1 MPIPRFSRATTRAV
15 FAGILFLGLLAMTA
29 RTATDPDL
37 WWHLRTGQ
45 WIVETGHIPH
55 SDPFSFTRAGHHWVS
70 HEWLSEVAFY
80 GLWKQG
86 GPAALMVF
94 AAMVTTLGF
103 MLLYFRV
110 LAGGGK
116 RRWAAAATALG
127 ALAAAPS
134 WGTRPQ
140 MFTFTLAS
148 LLLWL
153 IERGEERP
161 RLLFWIPPLFLL
173 WLNLHGG
180 FALGPALLLAYGLG
194 LIMETATGNTPW
206 QEARPIVWRV
216 LLLLLV
222 CLALVP
228 LNPSGAHLYLYPFH
242 TLFSSGMRS
251 LIGEWRSPDFHE
263 GLYRPLLL
271 VWLLLLTALAS
282 FRSRPRGRV
291 LVPLLVTAFAALDAA
306 RHVPIFVLLAMPVIA
321 AALPAAAD
329 NRARVAKSA
338 RRRAPISLRSRL
350 LFNSAVLV
358 LMAVFAAVRWSSLA
372 HSQDAR
378 EAQQFPQKAVAFL
391 RSANYPRNIFV
402 FYDWGGY
409 AIWKLYPEYRV
420 FVDGRAD
427 LYGDDLLR
435 QSIRTVMEL
444 RTGWREVL
452 DHWNVDAL
460 LVPPSCAV
468 AQALLLDPKWHQ
480 AFRDSKAI
488 ILLRAPSAPENK
500 GISTNPSSKG
510 QESEKNV
517 SQSRPESAKLWR
529 ILENSYP
536 VDSGWNLGA
545 YSSKESKN
553 ERFLQA
559 LVAQ

>member
-1 MPIPRFSRATTRAV
+1 MRRILRIPPRTDIA
-15 FAGILFLGLLAMTA
+15 FAAILCFGLLAMTA

-45 WIVETGHIPH
+45 WIVETGHVPH
-55 SDPFSFTRAGHHWVS
+55 SDPFSFTRAGQAWVS

-80 GLWKQG
+80 ELWKHAGPPALIVFSAIITTAGFLILYLRCLSG
-86 GPAALMVF
+86 GV
-94 AAMVTTLGF
+94 
-103 MLLYFRV
+103 
-110 LAGGGK
+110 K
-116 RRWAAAATALG
+116 RHWAAAATALG

-153 IERGEERP
+153 VGRGEERP

-180 FALGPALLLAYGLG
+180 FALGPVLLLAYGFG
-194 LIMETATGNTPW
+194 LVMETATGNTPW
-206 QEARPIVWRV
+206 QEARPIVLRV
-216 LLLLLV
+216 LLFLLV

-251 LIGEWRSPDFHE
+251 FIGEWRSPDFHE
-263 GLYRPLLL
+263 SLYRPLLL
-271 VWLLLLTALAS
+271 IWLLLLTALAS

-291 LVPLLVTAFAALDAA
+291 LIPLLVTAFAALDAA
-306 RHVPIFVLLAMPVIA
+306 RHVPIFALLAMPVIA
-321 AALPAAAD
+321 AALPVAAD
-329 NRARVAKSA
+329 NRIANSAKRA
-338 RRRAPISLRSRL
+338 APIPLRPRL
-350 LFNSAVLV
+350 LFNAAVLV
-358 LMAVFAAVRWSSLA
+358 LMAVFAVVRWSNLA
-372 HSQDAR
+372 HNQDVR

-409 AIWKLYPEYRV
+409 AIWKLYPQYRV

-427 LYGDDLLR
+427 LYGDVLLR

-444 RTGWREVL
+444 RTGWRDVL

-460 LVPPSCAV
+460 LVPPSSVV
-468 AQALLLDPKWHQ
+468 AQALLLDPNWHA
-480 AFRDSKAI
+480 AFSDSKAV
-488 ILLRAPSAPENK
+488 ILLRAPSAPQIT
-500 GISTNPSSKG
+500 GISAKRSSKG

-517 SQSRPESAKLWR
+517 SQSRPESAKLGR
-529 ILENSYP
+529 IPEQSCP
-536 VDSGWNLGA
+536 VGSGWDIGA

-553 ERFLQA
+553 DRFLQA